1 MRPFRGLWLIR
12 TIHECAS
19 LHTPIP
25 ASASLFITE
34 QENSSPRAGKYP
46 RAVAAPHLPLAAR
59 RVALPEPPGRQ
70 APLRGEDPGSVGAP
84 PCLTA
89 ARSACA
95 GSFPL
100 GRRAG
105 AAPALAAVPL
115 AGLPARG
122 KLVRQMPARAVPEA
136 LRAERSASAERGGW
150 PDLCAECGP
159 DRLWSAGCG
168 PARADRLCR
177 SGYRPA
183 RCSSRTER
191 MAAAAREESPPSR
204 AARRTSRAAA
214 RSRTSG
220 PVADQRAGR
229 GPRD

>member
-1 MRPFRGLWLIR
+1 MRQPAHAYSSLSI
-12 TIHECAS
+12 TIH
-19 LHTPIP
+19 H
-25 ASASLFITE
+25 
-34 QENSSPRAGKYP
+34 RAGKQFAEAREISP
-46 RAVAAPHLPLAAR
+46 APSRRRICRWRPGASRSRSRPAAKHPCG
-59 RVALPEPPGRQ
+59 VKT
-70 APLRGEDPGSVGAP
+70 PGSVGAP

-100 GRRAG
+100 GRRAV

-122 KLVRQMPARAVPEA
+122 KLVRQMSARAVPEA

-183 RCSSRTER
+183 RCSSRTGR